1 MAELERETYEIRE
14 IESQPS
20 VACGGR
26 WRRLRF
32 GCMKLGHQH
41 SICSAV
47 GLISCSLSL
56 PLSLMNTSVCGLL
69 IFCWFD
75 CCCVRST

>member
-20 VACGGR
+20 MARSGR

-32 GCMKLGHQH
+32 GCIKLGHQH
-41 SICSAV
+41 SIFPMSHLVWVWTGCRTRRSKSE
-47 GLISCSLSL
+47 IRSLSM
-56 PLSLMNTSVCGLL
+56 S
-69 IFCWFD
+69 D
-75 CCCVRST
+75 